1 MSWTTGTQR
10 LPAQNTLSMES
21 GWTLSG
27 QTLSGK
33 LIISACIVVWPRNE
47 PGSHFTST
55 LLVPSTFSS
64 LSAVFHTN
72 MFHLVVLVASHLMAS
87 HLMAGHLVASHLPL
101 KVSLVCGQPKA
112 HLNQQQSSGYDQSVE
127 RERVRYSREPL
138 RPGSTRKRRDPGRKF
153 SERR

>member
-72 MFHLVVLVASHLMAS
+72 MFHLVVLVASHL
-87 HLMAGHLVASHLPL
+87 VASHFPP